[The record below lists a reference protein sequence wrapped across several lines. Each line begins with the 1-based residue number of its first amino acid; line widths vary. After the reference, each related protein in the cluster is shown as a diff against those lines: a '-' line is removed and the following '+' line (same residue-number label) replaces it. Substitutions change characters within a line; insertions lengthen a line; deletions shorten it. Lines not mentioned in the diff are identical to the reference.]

1 MLFLSTYS
9 NKIDKK
15 GRVSVPSNFR
25 AKLAEQSFN
34 GIVAYPSFIN
44 GCVEACGIERIQKL
58 SERIDSLDPFSEEH
72 DVFSTSILASSRE
85 LPFDTEGRVMLTE
98 ELIEAAKLDGT
109 AVFVG
114 KGQTFEIWEPES
126 FKLHAARAR
135 DIAREKRLNL
145 RAEISSNNGGGR

>member
-85 LPFDTEGRVMLTE
+85 LPFDTEGRVMLTG
-98 ELIEAAKLDGT
+98 ELIEAAKLDGI

-114 KGQTFEIWEPES
+114 KGQTFEIWEPKS
-126 FKLHAARAR
+126 FEAHAARAR

-145 RAEISSNNGGGR
+145 RAETNQGGGR

>member
-1 MLFLSTYS
+1 MLFLSTYT

-25 AKLAEQSFN
+25 AKLAEQPFS

-44 GCVEACGIERIQKL
+44 GCIEACGIDRIQKL
-58 SERIDSLDPFSEEH
+58 SERIEALDPFSEEH

-98 ELIEAAKLDGT
+98 ELIEMAKLDGI
-109 AVFVG
+109 AMFVG
-114 KGQTFEIWEPES
+114 KGQTFEIWEPEA
-126 FKLHAARAR
+126 FKIHAARAR

-145 RAEISSNNGGGR
+145 RAEPAVNGGGRQ